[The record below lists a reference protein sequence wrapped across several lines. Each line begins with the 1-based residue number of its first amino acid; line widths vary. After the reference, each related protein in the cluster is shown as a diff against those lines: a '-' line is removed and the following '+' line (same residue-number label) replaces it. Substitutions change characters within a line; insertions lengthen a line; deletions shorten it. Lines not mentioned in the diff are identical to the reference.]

1 VKTGR
6 RPNLMHHFLKSRD
19 TSLSN
24 WCVSKSGEIGFCYKM
39 QHPLIPANCHASAQL
54 QAMTYATVG
63 AMSIRVDLLIAV

>member
-1 VKTGR
+1 
-6 RPNLMHHFLKSRD
+6 M
-19 TSLSN
+19 SN